1 MNSLNAIVRNLV
13 FAGLAVFLVGCETV
27 SGVEMAAASVMI
39 PPTQE
44 AELGAQYAVEIEKEV
59 PLLND
64 PVADAWAQRLGDE
77 LVKYSPPCEQKFTFK
92 VTADPSLNA
101 FAIPGGFCYINV
113 GLIAAADNEAEVAAV
128 VGHEIN
134 HVTRR
139 HGMRGLV
146 RQYGFQTVSDGLAG
160 AAGSA
165 APVIQLINDT
175 GGVLTVRR
183 FGREDEREADAYG
196 VEAMHAAGYDSR
208 MAISFFEKLKAASG
222 GEEPGVVGQLLSTH
236 PATQDRI
243 DTIRAQTQ
251 TFQFTGRERVD
262 SSEFQNVKKR
272 AIEFIATLPKE

>member
-1 MNSLNAIVRNLV
+1 MACTLI
-13 FAGLAVFLVGCETV
+13 GCQTV
-27 SGVEMAAASVMI
+27 SGVEMAAASVMV
-39 PPTQE
+39 PPAQE
-44 AELGAQYAVEIEKEV
+44 ATLGAQYAVEIEKEV

-64 PVADAWAQRLGDE
+64 PLCDAWAQRVGDE
-77 LVKYSPPCEQKFTFK
+77 LVKYSPPCDQTFTFK
-92 VTADPSLNA
+92 VTADPSMNA

-128 VGHEIN
+128 IGHEIN

-146 RQYGFQTVSDGLAG
+146 RQYGVQMISDGLTSSAG
-160 AAGSA
+160 AA
-165 APVIQLINDT
+165 APVVQLINDT

-183 FGREDEREADAYG
+183 FGREDEREADYHG
-196 VEAMHAAGYDSR
+196 VEAMHGAGYDSR

-222 GEEPGVVGQLLSTH
+222 GGDDGVVSQLLSSH

-243 DTIRAQTQ
+243 DTIRAQTA

-262 SSEFQNVKKR
+262 SSEFQEVKKR
-272 AIEFIATLPKE
+272 AKAYIASLPKE

>member
-1 MNSLNAIVRNLV
+1 MNLLNSFLRSFC
-13 FAGLAVFLVGCETV
+13 FALLACTLVGCETV
-27 SGVEMAAASVMI
+27 SGVEMAAASVMV
-39 PPTQE
+39 PPAQE
-44 AELGAQYAVEIEKEV
+44 ATLGAQYAVEIEAEV

-64 PVADAWAQRLGDE
+64 PFCDAWAQRLGDE
-77 LVKYSPPCEQKFTFK
+77 LVKYSPPCEQQFVFK

-101 FAIPGGFCYINV
+101 FAIPGGHCYINV

-146 RQYGFQTVSDGLAG
+146 RQYGFQMVSDGLTASAG
-160 AAGSA
+160 AA
-165 APVIQLINDT
+165 APVVQLVNDT

-183 FGREDEREADAYG
+183 FGREDEREADYYG

-222 GEEPGVVGQLLSTH
+222 GGEEGVVSQLLSTH

-262 SSEFQNVKKR
+262 SSEFQKVKKR
-272 AIEFIATLPKE
+272 ATEFIATLPKE